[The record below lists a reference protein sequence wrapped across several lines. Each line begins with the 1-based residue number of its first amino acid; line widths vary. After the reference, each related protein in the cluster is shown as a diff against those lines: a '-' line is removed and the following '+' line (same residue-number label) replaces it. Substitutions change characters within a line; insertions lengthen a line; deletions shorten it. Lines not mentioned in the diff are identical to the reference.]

1 MDMSGTTLALEPA
14 DEGTLDYVESLL
26 EANGLPTSD
35 VRSKPWCFHV
45 AYDGDERVGVGG
57 VETCGAAG
65 LLRSVAVERSTRGE
79 GLGTAIC
86 ERLETVARDSGIETL
101 YLLTTTAPG
110 FFAGLGYVEIDRSE
124 TPEGIRETTEFAD
137 LCPESAVCMRKRL

>member
-35 VRSKPWCFHV
+35 VRSKPGCFYV
-45 AYDGDERVGVGG
+45 AREDGERVGVGG

-86 ERLETVARDSGIETL
+86 ERLETVARDAGIETL
-101 YLLTTTAPG
+101 YLLTTTASG
-110 FFAGLGYVEIDRSE
+110 FFAGLGYEEVSRDDA
-124 TPEGIRETTEFAD
+124 PAGIRETTEFAD